1 MGEPDE
7 NHRPFLSSSGKSSMK
22 FNAQPLKTLA
32 NTVIGVESSHHLGQL
47 PTNTVIYWVCGM
59 TNRELN
65 LIDQFQYS
73 QRKCKNESRFQPI
86 TYRSKNF
93 VRHTFDYTTT

>member
-47 PTNTVIYWVCGM
+47 PTNTVIYW
-59 TNRELN
+59 
-65 LIDQFQYS
+65 YS